1 MSRRRRVG
9 KKTADR
15 SAGHAAVGV
24 KARRSSDSFSVRP
37 VDYYEKLG
45 VVPFINAAGTYTILS
60 ASTMPREVQ
69 AAMALAA
76 QRPVNLNEL
85 LLASGEYLAKRLRCE
100 AALVTSG
107 AAAALT
113 LGTAACVTL
122 DKPEAI
128 GRIPADMSGLKDE
141 VIVQRAHRYEYDHAV
156 RNAGVRFIEVET
168 LEDYDRAFT
177 KRTAMAHFFNA
188 GEGKISREDWVRVAH
203 RHDVPCF
210 NDAAA
215 DVPPISNLWTYTRM
229 GFDLVG
235 FCGGKGL
242 RGPQSTGLL
251 LGRRDLI
258 EAARQN
264 NSPNANTIGRGMK
277 VGKEEIIGL
286 VAAVDW
292 LLGQDEAGMQ
302 AEFQRRAE
310 RIANCLRGLPTVETE
325 IIVPKVA
332 NHVPHLIVTYDS
344 RTVRISGAEVIE
356 KMREG
361 RPRIELNPGSG
372 GSSASAG
379 LPARADMIIVGVWML
394 EPGED
399 LLVAQRLRRLLESAV
414 RA

>member
-1 MSRRRRVG
+1 M
-9 KKTADR
+9 KAP
-15 SAGHAAVGV
+15 SA
-24 KARRSSDSFSVRP
+24 SFLARP

-45 VVPFINAAGTYTILS
+45 VVPFINAAGTYTVLS

-85 LLASGEYLAKRLRCE
+85 LVASGKYLAKRLRCE

-168 LEDYDRAFT
+168 LEDYEKAFT
-177 KRTAMAHFFNA
+177 NRTVMAHFFNA
-188 GEGKISREDWVRVAH
+188 GGGRIGREDWVRVAH
-203 RHDVPCF
+203 RHDVPCL

-215 DVPPISNLWTYTRM
+215 DIPPISNLWTYTRM
-229 GFDLVG
+229 GFDLVS

-242 RGPQSTGLL
+242 RGPQSSGLL
-251 LGRRDLI
+251 LGRRDLV

-292 LLGQDEAGMQ
+292 LLGQNEAAMQ
-302 AEFQRRAE
+302 AEFERRAK
-310 RIANCLRGLPTVETE
+310 RIAGYLGGLPTVETE
-325 IIVPKVA
+325 IFVPEVA
-332 NHVPHLIVTYDS
+332 NHVPHLVVTYDS

-356 KMREG
+356 RMRDG
-361 RPRIELNPGSG
+361 TPRIELNPGTG
-372 GSSASAG
+372 GASASAG

-399 LLVAQRLRRLLESAV
+399 LLVAQRLRRVLESAV